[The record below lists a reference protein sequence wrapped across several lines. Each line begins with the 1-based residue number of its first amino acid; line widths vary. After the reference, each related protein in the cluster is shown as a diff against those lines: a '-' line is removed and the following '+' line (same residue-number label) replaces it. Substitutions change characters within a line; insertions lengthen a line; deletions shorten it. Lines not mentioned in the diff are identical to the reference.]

1 MTVVTDSS
9 PLIIL
14 SKIDCFD
21 VLKELF
27 SHLYISVEV
36 HDEVVIAG
44 AGLPGASQVAKA
56 DWIEVKRLRNQA
68 DLVAAQQKYALGL
81 GELSTILLAK
91 QVQADAV
98 LLDNYSA
105 RKLARAEGLQVR
117 GSLGLLEISYVRGT
131 SRIFV
136 KYFIGCF
143 HIAISINGCLIFGWS
158 RWGFLPCEVLR
169 P

>member
-1 MTVVTDSS
+1 MTVVTNSS
-9 PLIIL
+9 PLVIL

-36 HDEVVIAG
+36 HEEVVVAG
-44 AGLPGASQVAKA
+44 AGLPGAAEVAEA

-98 LLDNYSA
+98 LLDDYRA

-117 GSLGLLEISYVRGT
+117 GSLGLLEISYVRGYIT
-131 SRIFV
+131 DLRDVFRRLLSHCYSDKRLLDV
-136 KYFIGCF
+136 RLESLG
-143 HIAISINGCLIFGWS
+143 
-158 RWGFLPCEVLR
+158 LPAL
-169 P
+169 

>member
-14 SKIDCFD
+14 SKIVCFD

-36 HDEVVIAG
+36 HDEVVVAG
-44 AGLPGASQVAKA
+44 AGLLGASEVAEA

-81 GELSTILLAK
+81 GELSSILLAK
-91 QVQADAV
+91 LVTADAV
-98 LLDNYSA
+98 LLDDYRA

-117 GSLGLLEISYVRGT
+117 GSLGLLEISYVRGYVT
-131 SRIFV
+131 DLREVFRRLLSHSYIDKRLLDLRLESL
-136 KYFIGCF
+136 G
-143 HIAISINGCLIFGWS
+143 
-158 RWGFLPCEVLR
+158 LPPL
-169 P
+169 

>member
-1 MTVVTDSS
+1 VTVVTDSS
-9 PLIIL
+9 PLVIL

-36 HDEVVIAG
+36 HDEVVVAG
-44 AGLPGASQVAKA
+44 AGLPGASAVAQA

-91 QVQADAV
+91 QVHGEAV
-98 LLDNYSA
+98 LLDDYRA

-117 GSLGLLEISYVRGT
+117 GSLGLLEISYVRGYVT
-131 SRIFV
+131 DLREVFRRLLSHSYIDKRLLDLRLESL
-136 KYFIGCF
+136 G
-143 HIAISINGCLIFGWS
+143 
-158 RWGFLPCEVLR
+158 LPPL
-169 P
+169 